1 MNRKQRCTAARR
13 TQREAAPCF
22 YLLYIP
28 GMDGMYL
35 VDADAEKTALKFGE
49 EAQAAAMPT
58 REDAMQLAEDVRT
71 VSGLKLAIQPRY
83 LPYYH

>member
-1 MNRKQRCTAARR
+1 MNRKQRRTAARR
-13 TQREAAPCF
+13 TNREAVPIC

-35 VDADAEKTALKFGE
+35 AGADAEKTTLKFGE
-49 EAQAAAMPT
+49 EAEAAAMPT
-58 REDAMQLAEDVRT
+58 REDARQLAEDVRM